1 MLSLNNT
8 KSAYKYKTKL
18 KKILSIKFDQKKN
31 WRQTNV
37 GTKNL
42 AQKKYL
48 VSKINFDST
57 ILDQNVLVQK
67 LLGQFKFG
75 LTIFLP
81 ENFGFENFWSNK
93 LLVQNK
99 F

>member
-18 KKILSIKFDQKKN
+18 KKILSMKFDQKKN

-67 LLGQFKFG
+67 LLGQFKFWFNN
-75 LTIFLP
+75 IFAR
-81 ENFGFENFWSNK
+81 K
-93 LLVQNK
+93 LWV
-99 F
+99 